1 MGRGGTAGLG
11 EAWAVLGEVWRRPT
25 EVGERSGGSAVLR
38 RVAASDRVGDVA
50 GEDDEARQD
59 AERAI
64 ELQMR
69 K

>member
-25 EVGERSGGSAVLR
+25 EVGECSGGSAVLR
-38 RVAASDRVGDVA
+38 SVVASNCVGDVA
-50 GEDDEARQD
+50 EEDDEARRG
-59 AERAI
+59 AERAT
-64 ELQMR
+64 EFQMR